1 MARAGMANLITE
13 LRRLTNAGTADAVVA
28 SGTYWSDNHLQSELD
43 RTRQTHNFAEMQ
55 PIAQYTGGSYTYL
68 DYAFPREVSHR
79 VEEAGSASRFAVRNS
94 AGSAIGTADYT
105 VNYDAR
111 MVTFTSDQQAYSRYL
126 DADAFDMNRA
136 AAAVWRIKASFA
148 ANRVGWSSDNHSVQ
162 AQQEYEHCLK
172 MAERF
177 ESEGGLTVG
186 EFFRTDEQV

>member
-13 LRRLTNAGTADAVVA
+13 LRRLTNAGSADAVVA
-28 SGTYWSDNHLQSELD
+28 GGTYWSDNQLQGELD
-43 RTRQTHNFAEMQ
+43 RTRQTHYFAEML
-55 PIAQYTGGSYTYL
+55 PVAQYTGGSYTYL
-68 DYAFPREVSHR
+68 DYAFPREISR
-79 VEEAGSASRFAVRNS
+79 PVEEAGSASRFAVLNS
-94 AGSAIGTADYT
+94 SGSAIGTGDYT

-111 MVTFTSDQQAYSRYL
+111 MVTFTANQEGYMRYL
-126 DADAFDMNRA
+126 DADAFDVNKA
-136 AAAVWRIKASFA
+136 AAAVWRVKASFA